1 MTESASDGFAIQTRE
16 LRKIYRM
23 GLVDVRALDGVS
35 LDVRRGEFVALMG
48 PSGSGKTTLLNQVGL
63 MDAPTSGSI
72 LINGVETARM
82 DESRRADLRLRQ
94 MGYIFQFFSLFME
107 LSALENV
114 MLPAMLAST
123 PPEQARKR
131 GAELLQMVGLGE
143 RFHHLPAELSGG
155 QQQRVA
161 IARALMNE
169 PRILLADEPTANL
182 DSKTSDE
189 IIGVFRELNRNLGV
203 TIFMV
208 THEPEWGRRA
218 DRIIK
223 LRDGRVE
230 GEEKP
235 A

>member
-1 MTESASDGFAIQTRE
+1 
-16 LRKIYRM
+16 M
-23 GLVDVRALDGVS
+23 GKVDVRALDGVS
-35 LDVRRGEFVALMG
+35 VEVRRGEFVALMG

-72 LINGVETARM
+72 LVEGIETSRM
-82 DESRRADLRLRQ
+82 NEAQRADLRLRR
-94 MGYIFQFFSLFME
+94 MGYIFQFFSLFNE
-107 LSALENV
+107 LTALENV
-114 MLPAMLAST
+114 TLPAMLAST
-123 PPEQARKR
+123 PPEETRQR
-131 GAELLQMVGLGE
+131 GAELLALVGLGE
-143 RFHHLPAELSGG
+143 RMGHRPTELSGG

-161 IARALMNE
+161 IARALMNR

-189 IIGVFRELNRNLGV
+189 ILDVFRELNRKLGV

-208 THEPEWGRRA
+208 THEPELGRKA

-230 GEEKP
+230 GEESP
-235 A
+235 S